1 MISRQARQ
9 GMISQTARYSG
20 WARFAAFARVLVSRS
35 VVGGLASFSLAL
47 QGCDNRAQ
55 TGADSAEARVAVDE
69 ISPAAVDAARL
80 TAADADTRNWMSYG
94 RTYDEQRFSPLTQIT
109 AQNVARLGLAW
120 HYDLD
125 TAHRAQ
131 ESTPLVI
138 DGTLYVTSA
147 WSKVFALDART
158 GKPLWTY
165 DPRVPG
171 AAAVNACCDVANR
184 GVAAWKGKLYLG
196 TLDGR
201 LVALDAATGKPVW
214 EVLTVPADSRYTITG
229 APRVIRGKVLI
240 GNGGAELGVRG
251 YLSAYDADTGK
262 LIWRFYTV
270 PPDPA
275 QAPDGAASDQPLR
288 EIAAKTWTGEWW
300 KLGGGGTVW
309 DSMAYDPKLD
319 LLYIGVG
326 NGSPWNRALRSP
338 GGGDNLFLSSIVA
351 LRPDTGEYV
360 WHYQTTPGESWD
372 FTATQHLILADLELA
387 GRKRQVLMQA
397 PKNGFFYVI
406 DRASGELLSAKPFA
420 TMNWASGV
428 DLKTGRPIE
437 NPEARYGETG
447 KPWISIPG
455 PGGAHSW
462 QPMSYS
468 PLTGLVYIPVM
479 DAAFPFIPERKF
491 EVKKLAWNTGVDFDA
506 GSLPQDAA
514 IKAHAKSGLKGHLA
528 AWDPRAQREVWRVQ
542 YATPWNAGV
551 LATAGNL
558 VFHSNAMGELAA
570 FRADTGARLW
580 SAETQAG
587 VLAPPISYEV
597 DGEQYVAL
605 EVGWGG
611 AFALA
616 AGELAR
622 DVHLESNIP
631 RVLAFKLD
639 SRHALPPL
647 APRFEATLQL
657 PAIQASTASTTHGK
671 AVFHRYCG
679 VCHGDAA
686 VSGGVLPDLRFST
699 VLTKPG
705 EWQRIVHDGAL
716 QSRGMVAFGAELGQ
730 QDIEAVRQYVLQR
743 ARDSKAEAAQQ
754 TPAEKRAAV
763 SQP

>member
-1 MISRQARQ
+1 MRHRPSL
-9 GMISQTARYSG
+9 
-20 WARFAAFARVLVSRS
+20 VLLICAVAVS
-35 VVGGLASFSLAL
+35 
-47 QGCDNRAQ
+47 GCDSNSKA
-55 TGADSAEARVAVDE
+55 
-69 ISPAAVDAARL
+69 AAVDGARL
-80 TAADADTRNWMSYG
+80 TAADSDGRNWMSYG
-94 RTYDEQRFSPLTQIT
+94 RTYDEQRFSPLTQLT
-109 AQNVARLGLAW
+109 PGNVTRLGLAW

-138 DGTLYVTSA
+138 DGVMYVTSA

-158 GKPLWTY
+158 GKQLWAY

-171 AAAVNACCDVANR
+171 AAAVNACCDVVNR

-201 LVALDAATGKPVW
+201 LVAIDAATGKPTW
-214 EVLTVPADSRYTITG
+214 EVLTVPAGSRYTITG
-229 APRVIRGKVLI
+229 APRVVEDKVLI
-240 GNGGAELGVRG
+240 GNGGSEVGVRG
-251 YLSAYDADTGK
+251 YLSAYDANTGK
-262 LIWRFYTV
+262 LVWRFYTV
-270 PPDPA
+270 PPDPSQPA
-275 QAPDGAASDQPLR
+275 DGAASDEALR

-309 DSMAYDPKLD
+309 DSMAYDPALD

-372 FTATQHLILADLELA
+372 FTATQHMILADLQWQ

-397 PKNGFFYVI
+397 PKNGFFYVL
-406 DRASGELLSAKPFA
+406 DRLNGELLSARPFA
-420 TMNWASGV
+420 TVNWASGV
-428 DLKTGRPIE
+428 DMKTGRPIE

-468 PLTGLVYIPVM
+468 PKTGLVYIPVM
-479 DAAFPFIPERKF
+479 DAAFPFIGERQL
-491 EVKKLAWNTGVDFDA
+491 EIKKLAWNTGVDFDA
-506 GSLPQDAA
+506 GSLPQDPAV
-514 IKAHAKSGLKGHLA
+514 KAQAKSALKGHLA
-528 AWDPRAQREVWRVQ
+528 AWDPKAQREVWRVQ

-558 VFHSNAMGELAA
+558 VFNGNAMGELAA
-570 FRADTGARLW
+570 FQADTGARLW

-587 VLAPPISYEV
+587 VLAPPISYEI
-597 DGEQYVAL
+597 DGEQYIAL

-622 DVHLESNIP
+622 DVHIQSNIP

-639 SRHALPPL
+639 GKHTLPALPAKKQPG
-647 APRFEATLQL
+647 LQL
-657 PAIQASTASTTHGK
+657 PAIDAGAATLAHGK
-671 AVFHRYCG
+671 AIFHRYCG
-679 VCHGDAA
+679 VCHGDSA
-686 VSGGVLPDLRFST
+686 VSGGVLPDLRYST
-699 VLTKPG
+699 ALSEPPL
-705 EWQRIVHDGAL
+705 WQSIVRDGAL
-716 QSRGMVAFGAELGQ
+716 QGRGMVAFGAELGGN
-730 QDIEAVRQYVLQR
+730 DMEAVRQYVIQR
-743 ARDSKAEAAQQ
+743 AHDSQVASSPQQ
-754 TPAEKRAAV
+754 E
-763 SQP
+763 

>member
-1 MISRQARQ
+1 MHYGLAL
-9 GMISQTARYSG
+9 
-20 WARFAAFARVLVSRS
+20 VLVL
-35 VVGGLASFSLAL
+35 VVCVVAL
-47 QGCDNRAQ
+47 NGCD
-55 TGADSAEARVAVDE
+55 GKPKGEAGW
-69 ISPAAVDAARL
+69 AAVDATRL
-80 TAADADTRNWMSYG
+80 TAADSDARNWMSHG
-94 RTYDEQRFSPLTQIT
+94 RTYDEQRFSPL
-109 AQNVARLGLAW
+109 AQLTPNNVTRLGLAW

-138 DGTLYVTSA
+138 DGIMYVTSA

-158 GKPLWTY
+158 GKQLWTY

-171 AAAVNACCDVANR
+171 AAAVNACCDVVNR

-201 LVALDAATGKPVW
+201 LVAIDAATGKPAW
-214 EVLTVPADSRYTITG
+214 EVLTVPAGSRYTITG
-229 APRVIRGKVLI
+229 APRVVKDKVLI
-240 GNGGAELGVRG
+240 GNGGSEVGVRG
-251 YLSAYDADTGK
+251 YLSAYDASTGK
-262 LIWRFYTV
+262 LVWRFYTV
-270 PPDPA
+270 PPDPS
-275 QAPDGAASDQPLR
+275 QAVDGAASDKPLQ
-288 EIAAKTWTGEWW
+288 EIATKTWTGEWW
-300 KLGGGGTVW
+300 RLGGGGTVW
-309 DSMAYDPKLD
+309 DSMAYDPALD

-372 FTATQHLILADLELA
+372 FTATQHMILADLQLE

-397 PKNGFFYVI
+397 PKNGFFYVL

-420 TMNWASGV
+420 TLNWASGV
-428 DLKTGRPIE
+428 DMKTGRPIE

-447 KPWISIPG
+447 KPWVSIPG

-468 PLTGLVYIPVM
+468 PMTGLVYIPVM
-479 DAAFPFIPERKF
+479 DAAFPFIGERQL
-491 EVKKLAWNTGVDFDA
+491 EIKKLAWNTGVDFDA

-514 IKAHAKSGLKGHLA
+514 VKAQAKAGLKGHLA
-528 AWDPRAQREVWRVQ
+528 AWDPKAQREVWRVQ

-558 VFHSNAMGELAA
+558 VFNGNAMGEFAA
-570 FRADTGARLW
+570 FQADSGTRLW
-580 SAETQAG
+580 STETQAG
-587 VLAPPISYEV
+587 VLAAPISYEI
-597 DGEQYVAL
+597 DGEQYVAI

-622 DVHLESNIP
+622 DVHLPSNIP

-639 SRHALPPL
+639 GKHTLPALPSRTRPS
-647 APRFEATLQL
+647 LQL
-657 PAIQASTASTTHGK
+657 PAIDASATTLAHGK

-679 VCHGDAA
+679 VCHGDSA
-686 VSGGVLPDLRFST
+686 VSGGVLPDLRYSAALSQPP
-699 VLTKPG
+699 V
-705 EWQRIVHDGAL
+705 WQSIVRDGAL
-716 QSRGMVAFGAELGQ
+716 QARGMVAFGAELGGN
-730 QDIEAVRQYVLQR
+730 DIEAVRQYVIQR
-743 ARDSKAEAAQQ
+743 AHDSQATPSSNPQQ
-754 TPAEKRAAV
+754 E
-763 SQP
+763 